1 MLLEMEYMGIFLD
14 SLSTES
20 KTGSGMQPSLRSLV
34 SRASQVLGTHKPGFG
49 LGGSMLGFPVPA

>member
-1 MLLEMEYMGIFLD
+1 MGIFLD

-20 KTGSGMQPSLRSLV
+20 KTGSGVQPSLRSLV